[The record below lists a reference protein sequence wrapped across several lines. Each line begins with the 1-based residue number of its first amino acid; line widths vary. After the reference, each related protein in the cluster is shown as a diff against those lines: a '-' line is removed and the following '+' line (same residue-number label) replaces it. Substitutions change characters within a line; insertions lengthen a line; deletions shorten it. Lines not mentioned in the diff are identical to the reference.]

1 MPPPPPPGPA
11 GDSETLKIQLTHVH
25 RYDLWVMGVWPVQ
38 KRKGLRCASRAI
50 YERMVIKLSR
60 LLQKGRG
67 EGGDEEEA
75 MDPGLRRFAGASLAD
90 LAILSRPY
98 APPPLALPAPPALGG
113 EGGAAAGGEGAQQQ
127 QAQQQGAAP
136 QQQQLTQSAGAC

>member
-1 MPPPPPPGPA
+1 
-11 GDSETLKIQLTHVH
+11 
-25 RYDLWVMGVWPVQ
+25 MGVWPVQ

-67 EGGDEEEA
+67 EGGEEEEA
-75 MDPGLRRFAGASLAD
+75 LDPGLRRFAGASLAD

-98 APPPLALPAPPALGG
+98 QPPPLPPPVAPASGG
-113 EGGAAAGGEGAQQQ
+113 EGGAAAGAEGVQL
-127 QAQQQGAAP
+127 QQGQQPAAAL
-136 QQQQLTQSAGAC
+136 QQQQLLQPAGVR

>member
-1 MPPPPPPGPA
+1 M
-11 GDSETLKIQLTHVH
+11 H